1 MINFMIDNYTKFLII
16 IFFMILAVIG
26 YTVENIRMQ
35 NLKREYE
42 NKYNNDKTIDETI
55 TDKVTTS
62 ESKNNGL

>member
-42 NKYNNDKTIDETI
+42 DKYNNDKTIAETI
-55 TDKVTTS
+55 TDKVIATDN
-62 ESKNNGL
+62 KNNGL